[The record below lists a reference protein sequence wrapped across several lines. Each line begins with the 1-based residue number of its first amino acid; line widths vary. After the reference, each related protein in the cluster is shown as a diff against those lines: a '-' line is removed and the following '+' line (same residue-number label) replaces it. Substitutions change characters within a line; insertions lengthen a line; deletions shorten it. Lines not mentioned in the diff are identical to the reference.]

1 MKKSVDQQLKEG
13 LEKAQEVGDCLEWQG
28 SMDHGKT
35 PVVKTRELRN
45 GREVV
50 VNITVAK
57 LIWTKKHGPLKP
69 GQIVYRKCC
78 NNACVCE
85 DHLAAGTRQDFMNAR
100 KRVGATK
107 HSTASVIKQTIAARA
122 REQTKYSIDKAREVR
137 SLLSE
142 GLTLKEVS
150 EQTGV
155 SFDMVRQM
163 GSGRSWRDTS
173 NPFAGLGAR

>member
-1 MKKSVDQQLKEG
+1 MKKSIDQQLKEG

-35 PVVKTRELRN
+35 PVVKTREFRN
-45 GREVV
+45 GRDVV
-50 VNITVAK
+50 LNITVGK
-57 LIWTKKHGPLKP
+57 LIWTKKNGPLKP

-85 DHLAAGTRQDFMNAR
+85 AHLAAGTHADKMSAR
-100 KRVGATK
+100 KKAGATK

-142 GLTLKEVS
+142 GLSQKEVS

-155 SFDMVRQM
+155 SLDMVRQI
-163 GSGRSWRDTS
+163 GNGRSWRDTA
-173 NPFAGLGAR
+173 NPFSGLGAR